1 MASMAGNLPPA
12 PLSDEQLA
20 AIRDRPFITAT
31 IPFVRRASDDRV
43 ITLFLVFNDP
53 IEPQR
58 LVGAYGYEPTE
69 AAWRVLG
76 TAEGTAAD
84 PEPAF
89 DTLAEDTVE
98 WLDNSYSRDDIRL
111 VDDPEQ
117 TLPS

>member
-12 PLSDEQLA
+12 PLSDEQLT

-43 ITLFLVFNDP
+43 ITLFLVFDDP

-89 DTLAEDTVE
+89 DTLAEDTVD
-98 WLDNSYSRDDIRL
+98 WLDNSYSRDDIQL
-111 VDDPEQ
+111 VDDPEH